1 MCRGWIY
8 YIQKESE
15 GLKKNNGGGEKREG
29 VTIIIIQNARPGK
42 GEGSK
47 IKAALRFKAGNRVRL
62 VCGVAALAERASISG
77 FLLDH
82 PPSFLHKTIHLP
94 RFGHITWTFKPHEVL
109 PVEEYWWREI
119 VGALHPQHPGDSIQ
133 RKETKK

>member
-1 MCRGWIY
+1 MPGVDY

-15 GLKKNNGGGEKREG
+15 GLEKNNGGGEKREG
-29 VTIIIIQNARPGK
+29 VTIIIIPNARPGK

-47 IKAALRFKAGNRVRL
+47 IKAALRFKAGIKVRL

-82 PPSFLHKTIHLP
+82 PPSFLHIKIHLP
-94 RFGHITWTFKPHEVL
+94 RFDHITWTFKPHEVL
-109 PVEEYWWREI
+109 LVKEY
-119 VGALHPQHPGDSIQ
+119 
-133 RKETKK
+133 